1 MSAFVAHTLRD
12 VPSSAAMSTL
22 GTDSDSLGV
31 SVAENMEAVTAMWS
45 MIEGAL
51 TIIPDGSPTNAL
63 DEPLASAKE
72 FAEAMSQV
80 KSVLVNAAGET
91 FAKLEQTRAELQG
104 TIQNL
109 NDRHRSHSLILDQEI
124 AAYVAD
130 PENDPIITGRNH
142 PETDAYATAKVNL
155 DLLDQE
161 AARLALEVDLFHR
174 EMAQAEQDL
183 ADKIR
188 NISGGDEVTRRD
200 GSRVTT
206 SQTAWGLYP
215 PAAAPGPGEAP
226 RVVSLDDYF
235 GLAVARA
242 TAQRIEWFATATD
255 QDLEDWL
262 ATHPDFFATVGFIPP
277 AQAQALYD
285 RLRSRSTQDASGIWV
300 TGPLSA
306 LWNRAPA
313 TIGNLNGIPAS
324 VRAEF
329 GARELERL
337 LGESTLTEDQR
348 AKLNLL
354 LDETAKGSHVLSLFL
369 DGQGEVRG
377 SLFVGDL
384 DSADHVITVTH
395 GIETDF
401 GAMNEW
407 GRIATD
413 LAAMSNEQ
421 LRLRG
426 MDPST
431 AVVLF
436 MEWDSG
442 AWYTVQGMKEPVL
455 GADRE
460 AALVAG
466 MRFVNPDAWQEG
478 WAHSLGTTMV
488 TTNQI
493 HNPGVFDHLT
503 LFGSAGITEGA
514 AKALAAQ
521 IADETVSV
529 SAASSGLDPIAWMGR
544 TDLSTHPVDPKT
556 VEGVTEIGSHGGA
569 VENYLNADGREV
581 TGAATQGHN
590 AGPSTEIIYRI
601 HRAPY
606 WHLGF
611 IPEESVGY
619 LDPRSEAMMQAVA
632 DFAERVEARQ

>member
-22 GTDSDSLGV
+22 GTDSESLGV
-31 SVAENMEAVTAMWS
+31 SVVGNMEAVTAMWS

-130 PENDPIITGRNH
+130 PENDPTITGRNH

-155 DLLDQE
+155 DLLDEE

-348 AKLNLL
+348 ARLNLIDKEL
-354 LDETAKGSHVLSLFL
+354 GKGSNVLSLFL
-369 DGQGEVRG
+369 DGDGEVRG

-384 DSADHVITVTH
+384 DAAGQIITVTH
-395 GIETDF
+395 GIGTDTS
-401 GAMNEW
+401 AMGEW
-407 GRIATD
+407 GTILRD
-413 LAAMSNEQ
+413 LQRESAQQLDQRGITSGTAA
-421 LRLRG
+421 
-426 MDPST
+426 
-431 AVVLF
+431 VLF

-442 AWYTVQGMKEPVL
+442 EWNTVQGMREAVL

-460 AALVAG
+460 AALVSG
-466 MRFVNPDAWQEG
+466 MRRVNPTAWQEG

-488 TTNQI
+488 ATNQA
-493 HNPGVFDHLT
+493 HNRGIFDHLT
-503 LFGSAGITEGA
+503 LFGSAGVTDGA
-514 AKALAAQ
+514 ATKLATQ
-521 IADETVSV
+521 IEDDTVSV
-529 SAASSGLDPIAWMGR
+529 SAASSWLDPIAWMGR

-556 VEGVTEIGSHGGA
+556 IPGVEEIGAHGGV
-569 VENYLNADGREV
+569 VENYLTADGHPV
-581 TGAATQGHN
+581 VGMSTQGHN
-590 AGPSTEIIYRI
+590 AGASTEMLYRL

-606 WHLGF
+606 WTLGL
-611 IPEESVGY
+611 IPEDSVGY
-619 LDPRSEAMMQAVA
+619 LDPRSESFLQAVA
-632 DFAERVEARQ
+632 DYAERAEERQ